1 MGFIRIHDL
10 QETVFLCLC
19 IFLRW
24 FIALMRFSKGFLIP
38 HQRVRTTYLEVNL
51 VTLVIKCCITNYPKT
66 YQCNTANIYHLTG
79 DKDKELRRGLAK
91 WLGSGS
97 LVILQSRSQ
106 MGCYHLK
113 AWLGL
118 EHLLPIIWFV
128 HTAVGRRPHSLLAVG
143 RRPPFLVMWTSPLG
157 CLREY
162 PHNMA
167 AGFLQRKWAGER
179 ARKKP
184 QYLL

>member
-1 MGFIRIHDL
+1 M
-10 QETVFLCLC
+10 
-19 IFLRW
+19 
-24 FIALMRFSKGFLIP
+24 
-38 HQRVRTTYLEVNL
+38 
-51 VTLVIKCCITNYPKT
+51 
-66 YQCNTANIYHLTG
+66 
-79 DKDKELRRGLAK
+79 DKELRRGLPK

-106 MGCYHLK
+106 MGYYHLK
-113 AWLGL
+113 AWLGP
-118 EHLLPIIWFV
+118 ENLLPIIWFV
-128 HTAVGRRPHSLLAVG
+128 HTAVGRRPHSLLAVC

-157 CLREY
+157 CLSKY

-184 QYLL
+184 QCLLQPSLKGQTLSLLPYTSPISRLTHTQGEIFWLHIWKGFVNICLNYQTS